1 MYKKLPNGEWA
12 ANLAQLAAN
21 ATEARYASPRACRK
35 AEQAAQYMRD
45 LMAVLA
51 DAAMMLRED
60 AAKQNLLTP
69 TIEIAAGELIK
80 AGEGLE
86 MSAMHLVGSGMAL
99 KTEDGRDLS
108 TDLFSDLKRH

>member
-1 MYKKLPNGEWA
+1 
-12 ANLAQLAAN
+12 
-21 ATEARYASPRACRK
+21 
-35 AEQAAQYMRD
+35 MRD
-45 LMAVLA
+45 LMAALA

-60 AAKQNLLTP
+60 AARQNLLTP

-86 MSAMHLVGSGMAL
+86 MAAMHLVGSGMAL